1 MNKVYSIVISK
12 RGVKTPEVATLLKK
26 IFKYTWGL
34 AINKHNETWLCGREE
49 EVNISD
55 LVSSIQGLN
64 KKIDGVFITKVIIT
78 AACYD
83 NNGCFY
89 EDEYVGRD
97 GVYHPGSVEM
107 LKILMNKE

>member
-26 IFKYTWGL
+26 IFKYTWEL
-34 AINKHNETWLCGREE
+34 ASNKHNETWLCGREE

-64 KKIDGVFITKVIIT
+64 KKIDGVFITKVIIA

-83 NNGCFY
+83 NKGCFY
-89 EDEYVGRD
+89 EDEIVDRG
-97 GVYHPGSVEM
+97 GNYHPGSKEM
-107 LKILMNKE
+107 LEILMNKE

>member
-12 RGVKTPEVATLLKK
+12 RGAKTPEVATLLKR
-26 IFKYTWGL
+26 IFGYTWKL
-34 AINKHNETWLCGREE
+34 ASNKYNETWLCSRGE

-64 KKIDGVFITKVIIT
+64 KKIDGVLITKVIIA

-83 NNGCFY
+83 NEGHFD
-89 EDEYVGRD
+89 EDEIVDRD
-97 GVYHPGSVEM
+97 GKYHPGSEKM
-107 LKILMNKE
+107 LEILMNKE